1 MKAGETAKGLITGE
15 PVEPHRKPI
24 SGKILGDIESKQ
36 AVTSKFYK
44 NVTDLAKLEGEV
56 KGRAENQEDPFGY
69 MQRHPKAK
77 LMDMAND
84 VENEVSQIN
93 QDIKEIRKRRPDDKD
108 AVKRMED
115 AKLRIM
121 RNFNQRVKES
131 DK

>member
-1 MKAGETAKGLITGE
+1 
-15 PVEPHRKPI
+15 
-24 SGKILGDIESKQ
+24 
-36 AVTSKFYK
+36 
-44 NVTDLAKLEGEV
+44 
-56 KGRAENQEDPFGY
+56 
-69 MQRHPKAK
+69 
-77 LMDMAND
+77 MANE